1 MIIID
6 NLENLK
12 NENIINKI
20 KKLEEELPNLTIPT
34 MGIVDIKNNVDIN
47 GKDYL
52 KQKSVKE
59 D

>member
-1 MIIID
+1 MDNNEKDRDETIIS
-6 NLENLK
+6 
-12 NENIINKI
+12 KI
-20 KKLEEELPNLTIPT
+20 KKVEEELPNLTIPT
-34 MGIVDIKNNVDIN
+34 MGIIDIENNVDIN

>member
-1 MIIID
+1 MD